1 MKYCSLLEPVS
12 YIGDKEGDGEDERT
26 ITKEQLGINIR
37 QLENREVENLIIEEV
52 YIGKKCWKFNLLPYI
67 SDQFYLIAEPR
78 RDETQ

>member
-1 MKYCSLLEPVS
+1 MAKEKPSSKQYIIGDNVHYWEPVS

-52 YIGKKCWKFNLLPYI
+52 YIGKML
-67 SDQFYLIAEPR
+67 EV
-78 RDETQ
+78 